1 MNGYRKMEEWIYM
14 HQKNHQIMHF
24 KIKRYATKYE
34 LKIYK
39 NASSMRN
46 KIGVIL
52 RKMILIGNISC
63 RIVSFITH
71 RKVVARDFKI
81 RNIQKNVIA
90 HVFVAENENT

>member
-1 MNGYRKMEEWIYM
+1 MDLYAP
-14 HQKNHQIMHF
+14 KNHQIMHF

-46 KIGVIL
+46 EIGVIL
-52 RKMILIGNISC
+52 RKIVLIGNISC
-63 RIVSFITH
+63 RIVSFLLT
-71 RKVVARDFKI
+71 ARSLIVILKYVIFK
-81 RNIQKNVIA
+81 KNVIA